1 MASWHLYA
9 VKDPSQARLCYC
21 FFDRN
26 LRFIFFDFF
35 ASKRV
40 FDYFQHILAVFLM
53 AKKSKHV
60 CVHELPYSMLPK
72 IKANYI
78 QGALVKHSVSII
90 LPACFKAEYDLQANL
105 GS

>member
-1 MASWHLYA
+1 
-9 VKDPSQARLCYC
+9 
-21 FFDRN
+21 
-26 LRFIFFDFF
+26 
-35 ASKRV
+35 
-40 FDYFQHILAVFLM
+40 M